1 MTDEVAPPALSEA
14 ELRASASRTAPASED
29 AGRGISTVALP
40 LPPGPN
46 VPYTLAYLVAD
57 GDGAPH
63 LVDTGWDS
71 PDNLDRVERHLAERG
86 WRLSD
91 LSSIVVTHLHSDH
104 LGMAAAL
111 RERTGAPVLLSRAEQ
126 ASIDA
131 LVGSAPTWVERAR
144 ERAGGWGVPA
154 DRVPELLEVAERAA
168 HVTPFRADAL
178 VDDGDT
184 LPIPGRSLRAVVT
197 PGHTPGSLCLVDDL
211 DDLDGSGG
219 SGGSGGPGGP
229 GGPGV
234 VFTGDHVL
242 PTVYSGLGL
251 GGSSPR
257 NALTAML
264 DSLSRIAQYDAL
276 DVLPG
281 HEYRFRGLADR
292 CARIARHHLRR
303 SEEVA
308 RARDTLADPTVFE
321 IASRVSWSPGWE
333 NMRGFVLQ
341 SALQQTAMHLEHLM
355 EEDR

>member
-1 MTDEVAPPALSEA
+1 MTDEVAPPALSAA
-14 ELRASASRTAPASED
+14 ELRASTTRTPPASED
-29 AGRGISTVALP
+29 AGHGISTVALP
-40 LPPGPN
+40 LPPSPN
-46 VPYTLAYLVAD
+46 VPYTLAYLIAD

-63 LVDTGWDS
+63 LVDAGWDS
-71 PDNLDRVERHLAERG
+71 PDNLARVEGALSARG
-86 WRLSD
+86 WGLAD
-91 LSSIVVTHLHSDH
+91 LRSIVVTHLHSDH
-104 LGMAAAL
+104 LGMAATL
-111 RERTGAPVLLSRAEQ
+111 RERTGAPVVLSRPEQ

-131 LVGSAPTWVERAR
+131 LVAAAPTRVEHAR
-144 ERAGGWGVPA
+144 ERAIGWGVPA
-154 DRVPELLEVAERAA
+154 DRIPELVEVAERAA
-168 HVTPFRADAL
+168 HVTRFSADVL
-178 VDDGDT
+178 IDDGEGV
-184 LPIPGRSLRAVVT
+184 PIPGRSIRAMVT
-197 PGHTPGSLCLVDDL
+197 PGHTPGSLCLVDDEA
-211 DDLDGSGG
+211 
-219 SGGSGGPGGP
+219 
-229 GGPGV
+229 GV

-251 GGSSPR
+251 GGPSPT

-264 DSLSRIAQYDAL
+264 DSLRRIAPHDAL

-292 CARIARHHLRR
+292 CARIEGHHLRR

-308 RARDTLADPTVFE
+308 RARDTLADPTVYE